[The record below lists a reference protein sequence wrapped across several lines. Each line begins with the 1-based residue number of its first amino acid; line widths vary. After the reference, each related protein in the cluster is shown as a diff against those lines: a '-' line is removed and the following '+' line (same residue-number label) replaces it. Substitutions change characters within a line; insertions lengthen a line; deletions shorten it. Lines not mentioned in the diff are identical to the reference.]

1 LAESLFPADFLQIFF
16 ALFSR
21 IFLLFIPMS
30 VYKTAGYRIR
40 SMNDIANDKTIGLW
54 SPIKFDNNKG
64 NCLTVGV
71 EHRRGIVEWV
81 PTR

>member
-1 LAESLFPADFLQIFF
+1 
-16 ALFSR
+16 
-21 IFLLFIPMS
+21 MS